1 MVPKTVLMYVYY
13 VPTRCDGSLTLLAD
27 HSNGMSSHQDGARN
41 LNSAALRRGA
51 IARPPPRERYAKQ
64 RRTQCFII
72 PRKLGMPLIAA
83 TLLEART
90 SGLSWAA
97 MRPLCSAS
105 GAKNGARPSR
115 PTCPAISS
123 Y

>member
-27 HSNGMSSHQDGARN
+27 HSNGMSSHQDDARN
-41 LNSAALRRGA
+41 LNPAGLRRGGS
-51 IARPPPRERYAKQ
+51 ARPPPRKRYAKK
-64 RRTQCFII
+64 RKTKFFII
-72 PRKLGMPLIAA
+72 PRKFGMPLIAA

-97 MRPLCSAS
+97 MRPLCSA
-105 GAKNGARPSR
+105 
-115 PTCPAISS
+115 
-123 Y
+123 